1 MTPMDLLHMQS
12 GILKRIEEKEA
23 ERDSFELQI
32 TNVNLTHID
41 ERERNLV
48 RDVVLYAVFWQ
59 LIIVILDFRK
69 HG

>member
-1 MTPMDLLHMQS
+1 MQS